1 MLVTVVIFYIIYKN
15 RQEKSRLLKRAQR
28 DALTGLFNKKTTQ
41 DMIDRFL
48 EENGK
53 DRCNA
58 LMIMDVDYFKQVN
71 DTYGH
76 MVGDKVLKIFGR
88 LLAKQFREKDIV
100 GRIGGDEFMVLICNI
115 KDVEIAKDRAKK
127 LINEVRAL
135 QIPELAG
142 SGITISVGIAYS
154 PDHGTAFMELYRHA
168 DTALYQVKRG
178 GRDGFSVYEK
188 AN

>member
-76 MVGDKVLKIFGR
+76 MVGDKVLN
-88 LLAKQFREKDIV
+88 V
-100 GRIGGDEFMVLICNI
+100 VL
-115 KDVEIAKDRAKK
+115 
-127 LINEVRAL
+127 
-135 QIPELAG
+135 
-142 SGITISVGIAYS
+142 
-154 PDHGTAFMELYRHA
+154 
-168 DTALYQVKRG
+168 
-178 GRDGFSVYEK
+178 
-188 AN
+188 

>member
-1 MLVTVVIFYIIYKN
+1 
-15 RQEKSRLLKRAQR
+15 
-28 DALTGLFNKKTTQ
+28 
-41 DMIDRFL
+41 
-48 EENGK
+48 
-53 DRCNA
+53 
-58 LMIMDVDYFKQVN
+58 MIMDVDYFKQVN

-115 KDVEIAKDRAKK
+115 KDMEIAKGRAKK
-127 LINEVRAL
+127 LIDEVRAL

>member
-115 KDVEIAKDRAKK
+115 KDRSEER
-127 LINEVRAL
+127 R
-135 QIPELAG
+135 
-142 SGITISVGIAYS
+142 VGKECRSRWS
-154 PDHGTAFMELYRHA
+154 PYH
-168 DTALYQVKRG
+168 
-178 GRDGFSVYEK
+178 
-188 AN
+188 

>member
-1 MLVTVVIFYIIYKN
+1 
-15 RQEKSRLLKRAQR
+15 
-28 DALTGLFNKKTTQ
+28 
-41 DMIDRFL
+41 MIDRFL

-100 GRIGGDEFMVLICNI
+100 GRIGGDEFMVLM
-115 KDVEIAKDRAKK
+115 KDVSSRS
-127 LINEVRAL
+127 VV
-135 QIPELAG
+135 ELHMRRLCEEFRLL
-142 SGITISVGIAYS
+142 TDPTYPQISVSCSVGAAMI
-154 PDHGTAFMELYRHA
+154 PDQGRSFEELYPHA
-168 DTALYQVKRG
+168 DSALYCAKHHG
-178 GRDGFSVYEK
+178 KDGWSIFSGESSC
-188 AN
+188 